1 MMDTVIGRPVK
12 KAGFIGLVKDT
23 LVMAKRDLL
32 KIRHNP
38 YSLMDVTLVPIIFML
53 LFTCL
58 FGGAVAGNIS
68 AYLPTIVPG
77 IFVFQMISA
86 TSGAGTQLRED
97 IETGV
102 FDRFKSLPIARI
114 APLTGIL
121 LTDIVRYV
129 MAAIF
134 SLGTGIVMGWRPSA
148 GFVYLIPA
156 SLIIYFACW
165 CVSWIFALVGIL
177 VKSSGTISGV
187 SMLISMLFG
196 FFSNTIV
203 SLDTFP
209 APIRAFA
216 KINPVTHLVNAFNA
230 IVNRGVFGTEA
241 IMALGV
247 SAIFA
252 IIIIPVTVV
261 VYHKTI

>member
-1 MMDTVIGRPVK
+1 MDTAIERPAKRAGLGR
-12 KAGFIGLVKDT
+12 LMRDT
-23 LVMAKRDLL
+23 LIMAKRDLL

-38 YSLMDVTLVPIIFML
+38 DSLMDVTLVPVVFML

-58 FGGAVAGNIS
+58 FGGAIAGNIR
-68 AYLPTIVPG
+68 AYLPTVVPG

-102 FDRFKSLPIARI
+102 FDRFKSLPIART

-129 MAAIF
+129 MAAVF

-148 GFVYLIPA
+148 GFIYLVPA
-156 SLIIYFACW
+156 CLIVFFACW

-187 SMLISMLFG
+187 SMLISMLLG
-196 FFSNTIV
+196 FLSNAIV
-203 SLDTFP
+203 SPDTFP
-209 APIRAFA
+209 VPLRAFA

-230 IVNRGVFGTEA
+230 IVNTGTFGTEA
-241 IMALGV
+241 IAALGV
-247 SAIFA
+247 SAVFA
-252 IIIIPVTVV
+252 AVIIPVTIV
-261 VYHKTI
+261 VYRKKI

>member
-1 MMDTVIGRPVK
+1 MDTVIERLEK
-12 KAGFIGLVKDT
+12 RTGFMGLLKDT
-23 LVMAKRDLL
+23 LIMAKRDLL
-32 KIRHNP
+32 KIKHNP
-38 YSLMDVTLVPIIFML
+38 DSLMDVTLVPVIFML

-58 FGGAVAGNIS
+58 FGGAIAGNIS

-97 IETGV
+97 METGV
-102 FDRFKSLPIARI
+102 FDRFKSLPIARV

-121 LTDIVRYV
+121 LTDIVRYII
-129 MAAIF
+129 AAIF
-134 SLGTGIVMGWRPSA
+134 SLGTGIVMGWRPTA

-156 SLIIYFACW
+156 CFIVFFACW

-187 SMLISMLFG
+187 SMLISMLLG
-196 FFSNTIV
+196 FLSNAIV
-203 SLDTFP
+203 SPDTFP
-209 APIRAFA
+209 APLRIFA

-230 IVNRGVFGTEA
+230 IVNTGTFGAEA
-241 IMALGV
+241 MTALGV
-247 SAIFA
+247 SAVFA
-252 IIIIPVTVV
+252 VIIIPVTII
-261 VYHKTI
+261 VYRKKI

>member
-1 MMDTVIGRPVK
+1 MMNTVIEKPK
-12 KAGFIGLVKDT
+12 KKDGFIGLVKDT

-38 YSLMDVTLVPIIFML
+38 YSLMDVTVVPVIFML

-58 FGGAVAGNIS
+58 FGGAIAGNIS
-68 AYLPTIVPG
+68 AYLPTVVPG
-77 IFVFQMISA
+77 IFVFQMVSA

-102 FDRFKSLPIARI
+102 FDRFKSLPIART

-129 MAAIF
+129 MAAIS
-134 SLGTGIVMGWRPSA
+134 SLGTGIIMGWRPSA

-156 SLIIYFACW
+156 CLIVFFACW

-187 SMLISMLFG
+187 SMMISMLLG
-196 FFSNTIV
+196 FLSNAIV
-203 SLDTFP
+203 SPDTFP
-209 APIRAFA
+209 TPIKMFA

-230 IVNRGVFGTEA
+230 IVNTGTFGTEA
-241 IMALGV
+241 MMALGV
-247 SAIFA
+247 SAVFA
-252 IIIIPVTVV
+252 IIIIPVTVII
-261 VYHKTI
+261 YHKKI

>member
-1 MMDTVIGRPVK
+1 MNTVIEKPK
-12 KAGFIGLVKDT
+12 KKDGFVGLVKDT

-38 YSLMDVTLVPIIFML
+38 YSLMDVTLVPVIFML

-58 FGGAVAGNIS
+58 FGGAIAGNIS
-68 AYLPTIVPG
+68 AYLPTVVPG
-77 IFVFQMISA
+77 IFVFQMVSA

-102 FDRFKSLPIARI
+102 FDRFKSLPIART

-129 MAAIF
+129 MAAIS
-134 SLGTGIVMGWRPSA
+134 SLGTGIIMGWRPSA

-156 SLIIYFACW
+156 CLIVFFACW

-187 SMLISMLFG
+187 SMLISMLLG
-196 FFSNTIV
+196 FLSNAIV
-203 SLDTFP
+203 SPDTFP
-209 APIRAFA
+209 TPIKMFA

-230 IVNRGVFGTEA
+230 IVNTGTFGTEA
-241 IMALGV
+241 MMALGV
-247 SAIFA
+247 SAVFA
-252 IIIIPVTVV
+252 IIIIPVTVII
-261 VYHKTI
+261 YRKKI

>member
-1 MMDTVIGRPVK
+1 MNTVIEKPK
-12 KAGFIGLVKDT
+12 KKDGFIGLVKDT

-38 YSLMDVTLVPIIFML
+38 YSLMDVTVVPVIFML

-58 FGGAVAGNIS
+58 FGGAIAGNIS
-68 AYLPTIVPG
+68 AYLPTVVPG
-77 IFVFQMISA
+77 IFVFQMVSA

-102 FDRFKSLPIARI
+102 FDRFKSLPIART

-129 MAAIF
+129 MAAIS
-134 SLGTGIVMGWRPSA
+134 SLGTGIIMGWRPSA

-156 SLIIYFACW
+156 CLIVFFACW

-187 SMLISMLFG
+187 SMMISMLLG
-196 FFSNTIV
+196 FLSNAIV
-203 SLDTFP
+203 SPDTFP
-209 APIRAFA
+209 TPIKMFA

-230 IVNRGVFGTEA
+230 IVNTGTFGTEA
-241 IMALGV
+241 MMALGV
-247 SAIFA
+247 SAVFA
-252 IIIIPVTVV
+252 IIIIPVTVII
-261 VYHKTI
+261 YHKKI